1 MSLLRRRSV
10 FAAKQETNVGTAESL
25 TAAEGVFNA
34 MDLQIQPNITM
45 EEREGQGGFN
55 YNASVPGIRSG
66 TATFS
71 TEAYYDGT
79 NVPPWATVLLPGC
92 GFINSAGVFAPL
104 SEGPAAGSDKP
115 KTLTIGG
122 YVDGVFRVLS
132 GCMGTFTIDLPT
144 GRMVKFNWTF
154 QGKWINPADV
164 ALIEPTFP
172 LTTMPMR
179 MAAGSVSW
187 ASATMCTENVT
198 VDAGNEVIL
207 RECAGDITGIKSALV
222 VNRKPTIT
230 ANPEMVLVATQNR
243 HSQWLTPTPGALAI
257 TTGGASENRLVISAP
272 KAQLQNIQQ
281 GERSGL
287 LTDELTWMATAD
299 DDPDEE
305 LTITFTAATP

>member
-1 MSLLRRRSV
+1 MPLLRRRSV
-10 FAAKQETNVGTAESL
+10 FAAKTETTIGTAEAL
-25 TAAEGVFNA
+25 TAAEAVYNVMGLN
-34 MDLQIQPNITM
+34 IQPTITG

-55 YNASVPGIRSG
+55 YNPTVFGQRSG

-71 TEAYYDGT
+71 TEAYYDGST
-79 NVPPWATVLLPGC
+79 IPNWAAVLLPAC
-92 GFINSAGVFAPL
+92 GFIDTAGVFSPV
-104 SEGPAAGSDKP
+104 SRGPGGSGLP
-115 KTLTIGG
+115 KTITIGG
-122 YVDGVFRVLS
+122 YVDGIFRVLS

-154 QGKWINPADV
+154 QGKWTNPTDV
-164 ALIEPTFP
+164 AILDPTYP
-172 LTTMPMR
+172 TTIPMR

-187 ASATMCTENVT
+187 ASTSICTENVT

-207 RECAGDITGIKSALV
+207 RECAGDATGIVSALV
-222 VNRKPTIT
+222 VNRKPMIT

-243 HSQWLTPTPGALAI
+243 HNQWLTPTPAALVI
-257 TTGGASENRLVISAP
+257 TTGSSAENRLVITAP

-287 LTDELTWMATAD
+287 ATDDLTWMATAN

-305 LTITFTAATP
+305 LTIEFAEAA

>member
-1 MSLLRRRSV
+1 MALLRRRSV
-10 FAAKQETNVGTAESL
+10 FAAKVEGTIGTAESL
-25 TAAEGVFNA
+25 TGAEGVFNA
-34 MDLQIQPNITM
+34 MGLTIQPNIAV

-55 YNASVPGIRSG
+55 YNVSVPGIRSG

-71 TEAYYDGT
+71 TEAYYDGST
-79 NVPPWATVLLPGC
+79 VPPWATVLLTGC
-92 GFINSAGVFAPL
+92 GFVETAGTFAPV
-104 SEGPAAGSDKP
+104 SRGPGGSGLP

-122 YVDGVFRVLS
+122 YIDGVYRVLA

-154 QGKWINPADV
+154 QGKWVNPTDV
-164 ALIEPTFP
+164 GIIDPTFP
-172 LTTMPMR
+172 TTIPMR

-187 ASATMCTENVT
+187 DGTNICTENVT

-207 RECAGDITGIKSALV
+207 RECAGELGGIKSALV

-243 HSQWLTPTPGALAI
+243 HNHWLTMDADSLVI
-257 TTGGASENRLVISAP
+257 TTGGTGENRLVITAP
-272 KAQLQNIQQ
+272 KAQIQNIQQ

-287 LTDELTWMATAD
+287 LTDEITWMATAN

-305 LTITFTAATP
+305 LTIAFVALTP

>member
-10 FAAKQETNVGTAESL
+10 FAAKVEGTIGTAESL
-25 TAAEGVFNA
+25 TAAEGVFNV
-34 MDLQIQPNITM
+34 MGLTIQPNIAV

-55 YNASVPGIRSG
+55 YNKSVPGIRSG

-71 TEAYYDGT
+71 TEAYYDGS
-79 NVPPWATVLLPGC
+79 NIPPWATVLLPGC
-92 GFINSAGVFAPL
+92 GWVNSSGTFSPKSL
-104 SEGPAAGSDKP
+104 GPGTDV

-122 YVDGVFRVLS
+122 YVDGVYRVLA

-154 QGKWINPADV
+154 QGKWINPTGA

-172 LTTMPMR
+172 TVTTPMR

-187 ASATMCTENVT
+187 DSTNICTENVT

-207 RECAGDITGIKSALV
+207 RECAGELGGIKSALV
-222 VNRKPTIT
+222 VNRKPMIT

-243 HSQWLTPTPGALAI
+243 HSHWLTMDADSLVI
-257 TTGGASENRLVISAP
+257 TTGGSDENRLVITAT
-272 KAQLQNIQQ
+272 KAQIQNIQQ

-287 LTDELTWMATAD
+287 LTDEITWMATAGAT
-299 DDPDEE
+299 PDTE
-305 LTITFTAATP
+305 LTIDFAEAA

>member
-10 FAAKQETNVGTAESL
+10 FAAKVEATVGTAEAL

-79 NVPPWATVLLPGC
+79 TIPPWATVLLPGC
-92 GFINSAGVFAPL
+92 GFINTAGLFAPL
-104 SEGPAAGSDKP
+104 SEGPGGSNKP

-144 GRMVKFNWTF
+144 GRMVRFNWTF
-154 QGKWINPADV
+154 QGKWISPTDV
-164 ALIEPTFP
+164 ALITPTFP

-187 ASATMCTENVT
+187 ASSTMCTENVT

-207 RECAGDITGIKSALV
+207 RECAGDLTGIKSALV

-243 HSQWLTPTPGALAI
+243 HSQWLTPTPGALVI
-257 TTGGASENRLVISAP
+257 TTGGAGEHRLVITAS

-287 LTDELTWMATAD
+287 LTDELTWMATAGD
-299 DDPDEE
+299 TPDTE
-305 LTITFTAATP
+305 LSIDFAEAA

>member
-1 MSLLRRRSV
+1 MLLRRRSV
-10 FAAKQETNVGTAESL
+10 FAAKVEATIGTAESL
-25 TAAEGVFNA
+25 TAAEGVFNV
-34 MDLQIQPNITM
+34 MGLTIQPNIAV

-79 NVPPWATVLLPGC
+79 NVPPWASVLLPGC
-92 GFINSAGVFAPL
+92 GWVNDSGTFSPL
-104 SEGPAAGSDKP
+104 SEGPAAGSGKP

-122 YVDGVFRVLS
+122 YIDGVFRVLA

-154 QGKWINPADV
+154 QGKWINPTDA
-164 ALIEPTFP
+164 ALIEPEFP
-172 LTTMPMR
+172 LTVMPMR

-187 ASATMCTENVT
+187 ASANMCTENVT

-207 RECAGDITGIKSALV
+207 RECAGELGGIKSGLV
-222 VNRKPTIT
+222 INRKPMIT
-230 ANPEMVLVATQNR
+230 ANPEMVLAATQDR
-243 HSQWLTPTPGALAI
+243 HSQWLTPTPGALVI
-257 TTGGASENRLVISAP
+257 TTGGSSENRLVITAP
-272 KAQLQNIQQ
+272 KAQIQNIQQ

-287 LTDELTWMATAD
+287 LTDEITWMATAN

-305 LTITFTAATP
+305 LTIAFAAA